1 MKEMNRR
8 LEEKK
13 EQVALKISLGAGILF
28 VLVELLVAILSKSQA
43 VLMDSD
49 YDTSELVMI

>member
-28 VLVELLVAILSKSQA
+28 VLVELLVAIL
-43 VLMDSD
+43 
-49 YDTSELVMI
+49 